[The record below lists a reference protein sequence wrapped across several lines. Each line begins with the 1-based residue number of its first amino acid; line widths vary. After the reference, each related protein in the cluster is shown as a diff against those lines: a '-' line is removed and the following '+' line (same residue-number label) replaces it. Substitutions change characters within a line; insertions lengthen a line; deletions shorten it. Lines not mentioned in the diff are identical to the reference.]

1 MIPEPVEELLS
12 LESISSQQQTRILKV
27 YNEEYY
33 VLDHNITD
41 DKINI
46 HISGSSKSV
55 YTISITKNTGKIWCD
70 CPDSKSHAARHNCIC
85 KHCCFV
91 MLKIGK
97 IYTGCIYT
105 SKNCTLLDQEQIVS
119 RLLKVT
125 SSIREVGL
133 EEEDTSLV
141 NISLKMK
148 YLSLKDG
155 KNNKE
160 EVLKKPKVPLEEKKK
175 TKFDKSEKELTE
187 DDECPICFDVLLNTD
202 IKSCPT
208 CHNHIHT
215 QCIKKWLTTKISC
228 VLCRSDIWKSFFID
242 HNETTNNNSK
252 NKTKKEKNSDYI
264 QL

>member
-1 MIPEPVEELLS
+1 MIPEAIEELLTS
-12 LESISSQQQTRILKV
+12 ENISSQQQTRIIKV

-46 HISGSSKSV
+46 QISGSSKSV
-55 YTISITKNTGKIWCD
+55 YTISITKNTGKIWCN

-97 IYTGCIYT
+97 IYTPVVYT
-105 SKNCTLLDQEQIVS
+105 TKNCTVSEQEQIIS

-125 SSIREVGL
+125 SSIRESEG
-133 EEEDTSLV
+133 EEDTSLV
-141 NISLKMK
+141 NMSLKMK

-155 KNNKE
+155 KKEEKKE
-160 EVLKKPKVPLEEKKK
+160 EVVPLEEKKK

-215 QCIKKWLTTKISC
+215 QCIKKWLTTKTNCI
-228 VLCRSDIWKSFFID
+228 LCRSDVWKSFFSD
-242 HNETTNNNSK
+242 HNESK
-252 NKTKKEKNSDYI
+252 VVNKRNKTESNSDYI